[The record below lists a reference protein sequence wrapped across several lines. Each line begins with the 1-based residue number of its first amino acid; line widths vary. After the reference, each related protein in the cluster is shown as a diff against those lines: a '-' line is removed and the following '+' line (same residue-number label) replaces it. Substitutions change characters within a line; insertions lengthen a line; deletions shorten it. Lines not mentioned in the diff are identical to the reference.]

1 MPQERRKTAS
11 AGRVPADL
19 PPDLEYLTP
28 IEAAAFLPALP
39 LEDARVESGDLTGA
53 EIPSLSLTGSVLER
67 MVFAQARVQSTLLRD
82 VRFVKCDLSNAV
94 FHRFEARRV
103 EFIDCRLLGMKAI
116 ACNWQDVL
124 VENCDARYAQFNGG
138 VVRSCEFKG
147 ARLDEADVRGVNLA
161 GTLFRDA
168 SLRRADLSGAKLN
181 NANLRGA
188 DIDGLVVHAED
199 LRGALVT
206 PPQAMDLARLLGLVI
221 G

>member
-1 MPQERRKTAS
+1 MARADKKAAT
-11 AGRVPADL
+11 GRVPADL
-19 PPDLEYLTP
+19 PSDFECLTS
-28 IEAAAFLPALP
+28 IEASSFLPALP
-39 LEDARVESGDLTGA
+39 LEDARVEAEDVAGA
-53 EIPSLSLTGSVLER
+53 EIPSLSLTGSVLVR
-67 MVFAQARVQSTLLRD
+67 VVFAQARIQAALLRD

-94 FHRFEARRV
+94 FRGFEARRV
-103 EFIDCRLLGMKAI
+103 EFIDCRLLGIKAI
-116 ACNWQDVL
+116 SCNWQDVL
-124 VENCDARYAQFNGG
+124 LEDCDARYAQFNGG

-147 ARLDEADVRGVNLA
+147 TRLDEADFRGVNLA
-161 GTLFRDA
+161 GTIFRNA

-181 NANLRGA
+181 TTNLRGA